1 MGELRIAAGWEHE
14 IDVETQLT
22 ASLIR
27 GGRPA
32 PFPDVRSLLV
42 GAPARDPDAPLV
54 QWETPIP
61 PPEANA
67 VLAVMA
73 EYPEATTYRVGGSY
87 LGKDVWAMDLM
98 SPIEASHWSHAKA
111 TTFKPTVIYSAR
123 QHANEVSSTSHVLKL
138 AELLLTD
145 EDFKSRLNKVNVII
159 HPITNADGAQLA
171 YDLSR
176 LSLIHI

>member
-1 MGELRIAAGWEHE
+1 
-14 IDVETQLT
+14 
-22 ASLIR
+22 
-27 GGRPA
+27 
-32 PFPDVRSLLV
+32 
-42 GAPARDPDAPLV
+42 
-54 QWETPIP
+54 
-61 PPEANA
+61 
-67 VLAVMA
+67 
-73 EYPEATTYRVGGSY
+73 
-87 LGKDVWAMDLM
+87 MDLM

-176 LSLIHI
+176 STPNHMLHAGYLGALGVDVELGVGGIEDDNMDLELLI